1 MRLRIDDSR
10 FTFHVSR
17 VSLENIIIIDDES
30 RGIIL

>member
-17 VSLENIIIIDDES
+17 VCLENIIIDDES